1 MNKIKVI
8 FDTDPG
14 VDDAMALLFLY
25 YAPEIELI
33 GITTTHGN
41 GTIATTTRNA
51 LYLTERF
58 GIDIPVAQGS
68 GAPLAGA
75 AADPPVF
82 VHGHNGLGDI
92 PLPQNIAKKTDS
104 RPAYRFIIDM
114 VRAHAQEVAI
124 VAVGPLTTLALALR
138 NDPEIAGLVRRLV
151 IMGGAFGHHGHLGN
165 VTPAAEANILSD
177 PHAADETLGG
187 SWPITMVGLDV
198 TQQTLMTTEFLKTLA
213 EEGGEAGRFIWEI
226 TRLYEA
232 FHHSAGRAGVYVHD
246 SSGVAYLIDPTL
258 FATRSGAIRVVTE
271 GLAIGQTIQKPDGHG
286 FRPGPWDGHPSHAI
300 CTDVDSEKLRSLYR
314 RIIVGGSASRAKG
327 SVL

>member
-1 MNKIKVI
+1 MDKIKVI

-14 VDDAMALLFLY
+14 VDDAMALLFLH
-25 YAPEIELI
+25 YAPEIELV

-68 GAPLAGA
+68 GTPLVGA
-75 AADPPVF
+75 AGDPPIF
-82 VHGHNGLGDI
+82 IHGHNGLGDI
-92 PLPQNIAKKTDS
+92 PLPESIAKKTDY
-104 RPAYRFIIDM
+104 RPAHRFIIDT

-124 VAVGPLTTLALALR
+124 VAVGPLTNLALALR
-138 NDPEIAGLVRRLV
+138 EDPEIAGFVRKLV

-187 SWPITMVGLDV
+187 SWPIIMVGLDV
-198 TQQTLMTTEFLKTLA
+198 TQKTLMTTEYLKALA
-213 EEGGEAGRFIWEI
+213 DEEGQAGQFIWDI

-232 FHHSAGRAGVYVHD
+232 FHHSTGLPGIYVHD
-246 SSGVAYLIDPTL
+246 PSAVAYLIDPTL
-258 FATRSGAIRVVTE
+258 FATRRGAIHVVTD
-271 GLAIGQTIQKPDGHG
+271 GLAIGQTIQKPDGYR
-286 FRPGPWDGHPSHAI
+286 FRPGPWDDRPSHAI
-300 CTDVDSEKLRSLYR
+300 CTDVDSEKLRLLYR
-314 RIIVGGSASRAKG
+314 RTIITGHALAH
-327 SVL
+327 

>member
-1 MNKIKVI
+1 
-8 FDTDPG
+8 
-14 VDDAMALLFLY
+14 MALLFLY

-151 IMGGAFGHHGHLGN
+151 IMAGAFGYHGHLGN

-246 SSGVAYLIDPTL
+246 PSAVAYLIDSDPVRHTIWRNPRRHRGFGDRPNDPETRRSRVSARSMGWPPIPCHLHGRRFGKAKITL
-258 FATRSGAIRVVTE
+258 S
-271 GLAIGQTIQKPDGHG
+271 
-286 FRPGPWDGHPSHAI
+286 
-300 CTDVDSEKLRSLYR
+300 TDYCR
-314 RIIVGGSASRAKG
+314 RERFSS
-327 SVL
+327 

>member
-41 GTIATTTRNA
+41 GTIATTTHNA

-58 GIDIPVAQGS
+58 GIDLPVAQGS

-198 TQQTLMTTEFLKTLA
+198 TQQTLMTTEFLKTSPRREVRPADSFGKLRA
-213 EEGGEAGRFIWEI
+213 S
-226 TRLYEA
+226 TRP
-232 FHHSAGRAGVYVHD
+232 S
-246 SSGVAYLIDPTL
+246 
-258 FATRSGAIRVVTE
+258 
-271 GLAIGQTIQKPDGHG
+271 TIQPVVPA
-286 FRPGPWDGHPSHAI
+286 FTSTIRARSPISSIRPCSPHDLAQ
-300 CTDVDSEKLRSLYR
+300 
-314 RIIVGGSASRAKG
+314 SASSQRVWRSAKRSRNPTVTG
-327 SVL
+327 FGPVHGMATHPMPSARTSIRKS